1 MLRLLKALP
10 FTLAIAALSIV
21 ATSCSSS
28 GTKARFVNAIQDT
41 DQYGGGNLDVEV
53 NGVKQFTGVPF
64 GNAASTYTNISSGND
79 TFEGLESPA
88 DTTTVFTDST
98 SLSGGTEYTL
108 VATGFATG
116 ANGSN
121 VVFLSFSDDNT
132 APNDGFV
139 NFRVINAS
147 PNSPS
152 SGVDIWIYPTPQLLP
167 APPPAPMIPSLA
179 YQSASRYITV
189 PYNSDVQGFTV
200 FVNTA
205 GGGQIFHVNVPVS
218 GGLNSASICTLV
230 LEDYE
235 NGSSMSSA
243 PALLNDL
250 NCAN

>member
-28 GTKARFVNAIQDT
+28 GTKARFVNAIQNT
-41 DQYGGGNLDVEV
+41 SQYGGNLDVEV
-53 NGVKQFTGVPF
+53 NGVKQFTDVPF

-79 TFEGLESPA
+79 TFEGLENPL

-108 VATGFATG
+108 VATGFAGGTG
-116 ANGSN
+116 NS

-152 SGVDIWIYPTPQLLP
+152 SGVDIWIYPTPQALP

-179 YQSASRYITV
+179 YQSASRYLTV
-189 PYNSDVQGFTV
+189 PYNSDGGGFTV

-205 GGGQIFHVNVPVS
+205 GDGQIFNVNVPVS
-218 GGLNSASICTLV
+218 GSLGSASICTLV
-230 LEDYE
+230 LEDNA
-235 NGSSMSSA
+235 NGGSISFH
-243 PALLNDL
+243 PTVLNDL

>member
-28 GTKARFVNAIQDT
+28 GTKARFVNAIQNT
-41 DQYGGGNLDVEV
+41 SQYGGLLDVEV

-64 GNAASTYTNISSGND
+64 GNAASTYTSISSGND

-108 VATGFATG
+108 VATGFAGGT
-116 ANGSN
+116 

-132 APNDGFV
+132 APNDGYV

-152 SGVDIWIYPTPQLLP
+152 GVDIWIESAPYSTTP
-167 APPPAPMIPSLA
+167 PPPAPMIQSLA

-189 PYNSDVQGFTV
+189 PYNSDGRRF
-200 FVNTA
+200 
-205 GGGQIFHVNVPVS
+205 
-218 GGLNSASICTLV
+218 
-230 LEDYE
+230 
-235 NGSSMSSA
+235 
-243 PALLNDL
+243 PAVR
-250 NCAN
+250 